1 MMAAP
6 LSMSMA
12 TRPKFEPLLV
22 DGEPLLVDGERRLI
36 PGGYRSSM

>member
-1 MMAAP
+1 
-6 LSMSMA
+6 MA